1 MRMRNTSVAGFL
13 IIMTIYTVALISWLL
28 FDGGAILDLVL
39 FYALGIPVVA
49 VVVWWS
55 GRTRQR
61 RR

>member
-1 MRMRNTSVAGFL
+1 MRHTSVAGFL

-28 FDGGAILDLVL
+28 FDGGAILDVVL

>member
-1 MRMRNTSVAGFL
+1 MRNASVAGFL
-13 IIMTIYTVALISWLL
+13 IIMTIYTVALLGWLIY
-28 FDGGAILDLVL
+28 DGGAILDVVL
-39 FYALGIPVVA
+39 FYVVGIPLAA